1 MQAHVARL
9 TLTRKS
15 TTGKKQW
22 ITWLCFVLYCYHVKS
37 VAVFLV
43 CCKHVGLLWLRL
55 RETSSLSCVGLPSM
69 EKMIRPGQKKERQ
82 CTPRTT
88 RCWVSLWV
96 STTDWSF
103 SCDTFKNR
111 FLKMSRL
118 WMQNHVNPAMDFTQ
132 TPPGM
137 LALDNMLYL
146 AKVHQDTY
154 IRVSLSIRHSAHRGR
169 EVSHT

>member
-1 MQAHVARL
+1 MDSCIIPLSCFKCDNWINKFECFLVSSILYSLNVVFEDASTRCTSL
-9 TLTRKS
+9 TLTCKS

-22 ITWLCFVLYCYHVKS
+22 ITSLCFVLYCYHVKS

-111 FLKMSRL
+111 FLKMSC
-118 WMQNHVNPAMDFTQ
+118 
-132 TPPGM
+132 
-137 LALDNMLYL
+137 
-146 AKVHQDTY
+146 
-154 IRVSLSIRHSAHRGR
+154 
-169 EVSHT
+169 